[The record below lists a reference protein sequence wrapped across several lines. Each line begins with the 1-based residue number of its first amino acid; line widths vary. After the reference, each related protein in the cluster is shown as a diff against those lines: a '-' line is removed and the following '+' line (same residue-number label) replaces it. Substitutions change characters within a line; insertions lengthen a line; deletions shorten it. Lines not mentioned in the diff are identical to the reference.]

1 MTAIARAAERELG
14 RFFRSREGFWIL
26 AGLGALLALPLPL
39 LAVSFVRQNTIVE
52 LDYFL
57 EAGEV
62 TRNVLGLLE
71 VTLLAALAYYL
82 AERSLREEVE
92 DGSWLLLRLTPVPV
106 RRLLLGKAFGVAAV
120 LMAVHGYGATLL
132 LTYTPFLRRTHA
144 EVWVELLGYYLIALS
159 FVPEGFAY
167 GSIGRHDRRSPA
179 VYRVGTLLRLG
190 TVGLLFQARGASG
203 LHGIGRGS
211 LAGVDLREHSPLA
224 QLVVGVIQG
233 RSSAGGLFLDTDLPW
248 AAVLLWLAVSGL
260 GIWHY
265 LVVRQWTR

>member
-82 AERSLREEVE
+82 AERSLREEV
-92 DGSWLLLRLTPVPV
+92 
-106 RRLLLGKAFGVAAV
+106 
-120 LMAVHGYGATLL
+120 
-132 LTYTPFLRRTHA
+132 
-144 EVWVELLGYYLIALS
+144 
-159 FVPEGFAY
+159 
-167 GSIGRHDRRSPA
+167 
-179 VYRVGTLLRLG
+179 
-190 TVGLLFQARGASG
+190 
-203 LHGIGRGS
+203 
-211 LAGVDLREHSPLA
+211 
-224 QLVVGVIQG
+224 
-233 RSSAGGLFLDTDLPW
+233 
-248 AAVLLWLAVSGL
+248 
-260 GIWHY
+260 
-265 LVVRQWTR
+265 